1 VAWVAVAASMLR
13 VVHTG
18 GGTGSFSLMDEVT
31 IRGWFDEYS
40 KAFAERGRGESD
52 DLHAF
57 LEYYA
62 VPIIVATDDA
72 AQALTTA
79 EEVMGFACQQVEGMR
94 AASYDH
100 TETIDSEL
108 TTLNATSVLYR
119 GDFVRQR
126 ADDSE
131 ITRFGVT
138 YLITDGSAGLRISA
152 LAVQAP

>member
-1 VAWVAVAASMLR
+1 
-13 VVHTG
+13 
-18 GGTGSFSLMDEVT
+18 MDEVC
-31 IRGWFDEYS
+31 IREWFDEYS
-40 KAFAERGRGESD
+40 KSFAARGRGESD

-62 VPIIVATDDA
+62 VPLLVTTDDG

-79 EEVMGFACQQVEGMR
+79 EEVVGFAGQQVQGMR

-100 TETIDSEL
+100 TDTLDSAL
-108 TTLNATSVLYR
+108 TTLNTTSVLYR
-119 GDFVRQR
+119 GDFVRRR

-131 ITRFGVT
+131 IVRFGVT